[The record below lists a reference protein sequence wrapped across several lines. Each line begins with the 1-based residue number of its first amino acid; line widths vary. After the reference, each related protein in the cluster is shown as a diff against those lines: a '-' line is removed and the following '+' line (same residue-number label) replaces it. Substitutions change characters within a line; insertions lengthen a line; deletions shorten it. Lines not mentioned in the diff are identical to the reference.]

1 METTIEV
8 LTDGRDAGRPRR
20 WPDAMKARIV
30 AESLRPGVTVNEVAG
45 RYGLKPNHLSAWRTL
60 ARRGKL
66 VLPAPEDDVEF
77 AAMIVAVPD
86 EPEAAVETERPEIL
100 IGRMTIRLEAGVSAK
115 RIAAVAHAL
124 GKLSS

>member
-20 WPDAMKARIV
+20 WPDDMKARIV

-77 AAMIVAVPD
+77 ATMIVAAPD

>member
-1 METTIEV
+1 
-8 LTDGRDAGRPRR
+8 
-20 WPDAMKARIV
+20 MKARIV

-45 RYGLKPNHLSAWRTL
+45 RYGLKPNHLSAWQTL

-66 VLPAPEDDVEF
+66 VLPAPEDGVEV
-77 AAMIVAVPD
+77 ASMIVAAPD

>member
-1 METTIEV
+1 METTIEF
-8 LTDGRDAGRPRR
+8 LTDGRETGSQRR
-20 WPDAMKARIV
+20 WPDDVKARIV
-30 AESLRPGVTVNEVAG
+30 AESLRPGVTVNEIAL

-77 AAMIVAVPD
+77 AAMIVAAPD
-86 EPEAAVETERPEIL
+86 EPEAAVATERPEIL

>member
-1 METTIEV
+1 METTFEV
-8 LTDGRDAGRPRR
+8 LTEGRETGNQRR
-20 WPDAMKARIV
+20 WPDDVKARIV

-77 AAMIVAVPD
+77 AAMIVAAPD

>member
-8 LTDGRDAGRPRR
+8 LTNGRDAGRPRR
-20 WPDAMKARIV
+20 WPEDVKARIV

-77 AAMIVAVPD
+77 AAMIVAAAE
-86 EPEAAVETERPEIL
+86 EPEAAVDTERPEIL

>member
-8 LTDGRDAGRPRR
+8 LTDGRDTGSQRR
-20 WPDAMKARIV
+20 WPDDVKARIV

-77 AAMIVAVPD
+77 AAMIVAAPD
-86 EPEAAVETERPEIL
+86 EREAAVETERPEIL

>member
-8 LTDGRDAGRPRR
+8 LTDRRDTGGQRR
-20 WPDAMKARIV
+20 WPNDVKARIV

-60 ARRGKL
+60 ARPGEL

-77 AAMIVAVPD
+77 AAMIVAAPD
-86 EPEAAVETERPEIL
+86 ECETSVETGRPEIL
-100 IGRMTIRLEAGVSAK
+100 IGQITIRLETGVSAK

-124 GKLSS
+124 GALPS

>member
-8 LTDGRDAGRPRR
+8 LTNGRDAGRPRR
-20 WPDAMKARIV
+20 WPDDVKARIV

-77 AAMIVAVPD
+77 AAMIVAAAE

>member
-1 METTIEV
+1 METTIEF
-8 LTDGRDAGRPRR
+8 LTNGRDAGRPRR
-20 WPDAMKARIV
+20 WPDDVKARIV

-77 AAMIVAVPD
+77 AAMIVAAAE

>member
-20 WPDAMKARIV
+20 WPDDMKARIV

-77 AAMIVAVPD
+77 AAMIVAAPD
-86 EPEAAVETERPEIL
+86 EREAAIETERPEIL

>member
-8 LTDGRDAGRPRR
+8 LTDGREAGSLRR
-20 WPDAMKARIV
+20 WPDDVKARIV
-30 AESLRPGVTVNEVAG
+30 AERLRPGVTVNEVAG
-45 RYGLKPNHLSAWRTL
+45 GYGLKPNHLSAWRTL

-66 VLPAPEDDVEF
+66 VLPAPDDDMEF
-77 AAMIVAVPD
+77 AAMIVAAPD
-86 EPEAAVETERPEIL
+86 EREAVVETDRPEIL
-100 IGRMTIRLEAGVSAK
+100 IGHMTIRLEAGVSAK

>member
-1 METTIEV
+1 MEATIEV
-8 LTDGRDAGRPRR
+8 LTDGRDAGSPRR
-20 WPDAMKARIV
+20 WPDDVKARIV

-77 AAMIVAVPD
+77 AAMIVAAPD
-86 EPEAAVETERPEIL
+86 ESEAVVETERPEIL

>member
-8 LTDGRDAGRPRR
+8 LTDGRDAGSPRR
-20 WPDAMKARIV
+20 WPDDLKARIV
-30 AESLRPGVTVNEVAG
+30 AESLRPGATVNEVAS

-77 AAMIVAVPD
+77 AAMIVATPD
-86 EPEAAVETERPEIL
+86 EPEASVETERPEIL

>member
-8 LTDGRDAGRPRR
+8 LTEGRDAGSLRR
-20 WPDAMKARIV
+20 WPDDVKARIV

-77 AAMIVAVPD
+77 AAMIVAAP
-86 EPEAAVETERPEIL
+86 EEREAAAETERPEIL
-100 IGRMTIRLEAGVSAK
+100 IGRMTIRLEAGVSAR

>member
-1 METTIEV
+1 MESTIEV
-8 LTDGRDAGRPRR
+8 LTDRGETGGQRR
-20 WPDAMKARIV
+20 WPDDVKARIV

-77 AAMIVAVPD
+77 AAMIVAAPD
-86 EPEAAVETERPEIL
+86 EPEAAVETGRPEIL

>member
-8 LTDGRDAGRPRR
+8 LTNGRDAGRPRR
-20 WPDAMKARIV
+20 WPDDVKARIV

-77 AAMIVAVPD
+77 AAMIVAAAE
-86 EPEAAVETERPEIL
+86 EPEAAVDTERPEIL

>member
-8 LTDGRDAGRPRR
+8 LTGGRDTGSRRR
-20 WPDAMKARIV
+20 WPDEVKSRIV
-30 AESLRPGVTVNEVAG
+30 AESLRPGVTVNEVSS
-45 RYGLKPNHLSAWRTL
+45 RYGLKPNHLSVWRTL

-77 AAMIVAVPD
+77 ATMIVAAPD
-86 EPEAAVETERPEIL
+86 EPEAAVATERPEIL
-100 IGRMTIRLEAGVSAK
+100 IDRMTIRLEAGVSAK
-115 RIAAVAHAL
+115 RIAAVANAL

>member
-1 METTIEV
+1 METTIEF
-8 LTDGRDAGRPRR
+8 LTDGCDAGSSRR
-20 WPDAMKARIV
+20 WPDDVKARIV

-77 AAMIVAVPD
+77 AAMIVAAPD
-86 EPEAAVETERPEIL
+86 EREAAVETERPEIL

-115 RIAAVAHAL
+115 RIAAVAYAL

>member
-8 LTDGRDAGRPRR
+8 LTDVREAGNQRR
-20 WPDAMKARIV
+20 WPDDVKARIV

-66 VLPAPEDDVEF
+66 VLPVPEDDVEF
-77 AAMIVAVPD
+77 AAMIVATPD
-86 EPEAAVETERPEIL
+86 EREAAVETERPEIL
-100 IGRMTIRLEAGVSAK
+100 IGHMTIRLETGVSAK
-115 RIAAVAHAL
+115 RIAAIAQAL
-124 GKLSS
+124 GKLSA

>member
-8 LTDGRDAGRPRR
+8 LTDGRETGTPRR
-20 WPDAMKARIV
+20 WPDDVKARIV

-45 RYGLKPNHLSAWRTL
+45 RSGLKPNHLSAWRTL

-77 AAMIVAVPD
+77 AAMIVAAPG
-86 EPEAAVETERPEIL
+86 EPETAVETERPEIL
-100 IGRMTIRLEAGVSAK
+100 M
-115 RIAAVAHAL
+115 
-124 GKLSS
+124 

>member
-8 LTDGRDAGRPRR
+8 LKDERDAGSPRR
-20 WPDAMKARIV
+20 WPDDVKARIV

-77 AAMIVAVPD
+77 AAMIVSAPD
-86 EPEAAVETERPEIL
+86 EPEVAVETERPEIL

-124 GKLSS
+124 GKLSL

>member
-8 LTDGRDAGRPRR
+8 FTDGRYAGSPRR
-20 WPDAMKARIV
+20 WPDDVKARIV

-77 AAMIVAVPD
+77 AAMIVAAPD
-86 EPEAAVETERPEIL
+86 ESEAVVETERPEIL
-100 IGRMTIRLEAGVSAK
+100 IGRMTIHLEAGVSAK

>member
-8 LTDGRDAGRPRR
+8 LTDGRDAGSPRR
-20 WPDAMKARIV
+20 WPDDVKARIV

-77 AAMIVAVPD
+77 AAMIVAAPD
-86 EPEAAVETERPEIL
+86 EPEATVETERPEIL

>member
-1 METTIEV
+1 
-8 LTDGRDAGRPRR
+8 
-20 WPDAMKARIV
+20 MKARIV

-60 ARRGKL
+60 TRRGKL

-77 AAMIVAVPD
+77 AAMIVAAPD
-86 EPEAAVETERPEIL
+86 EREAAVETERPEIL

>member
-8 LTDGRDAGRPRR
+8 LTDGREDSGKRR
-20 WPDAMKARIV
+20 WPDDVKARIV

-77 AAMIVAVPD
+77 AAMIVAAPD
-86 EPEAAVETERPEIL
+86 EPEAAFETERPEI
-100 IGRMTIRLEAGVSAK
+100 IFGQITIRLEAGVSAK

>member
-8 LTDGRDAGRPRR
+8 LTDGRDAGSSRR
-20 WPDAMKARIV
+20 WPDDVKARIV
-30 AESLRPGVTVNEVAG
+30 AESLRPGLTVNEVAG

-77 AAMIVAVPD
+77 AAMIVAAPD
-86 EPEAAVETERPEIL
+86 KHEAAVETERPEIL
-100 IGRMTIRLEAGVSAK
+100 IGRMTVRLEAGVSAK

>member
-8 LTDGRDAGRPRR
+8 LTDGRDTGSQRR
-20 WPDAMKARIV
+20 WPDDVKARIV

-66 VLPAPEDDVEF
+66 VLPAAEDEVEF
-77 AAMIVAVPD
+77 AAMIVAAPD
-86 EPEAAVETERPEIL
+86 EREAAVETERPEIL

>member
-8 LTDGRDAGRPRR
+8 LTDGRDTGSQRR
-20 WPDAMKARIV
+20 WPDDVKARIV

-77 AAMIVAVPD
+77 AAMIVAAPD

-100 IGRMTIRLEAGVSAK
+100 IGRMTIRLEARVSAK